1 MRGRDHHFVTNVTS
15 LLVCGLLAGIAVAA
29 AAFPA
34 VAMSGLAAKAGGE
47 AFANLPS
54 QLKQT
59 SAPQLTRL
67 FAADNKT
74 TVAVFYDEFRSEV
87 PLKNIAVTM
96 QNAIVAAE
104 DHQFYK
110 HNGVDLKGS
119 VRALVNN
126 NQGGAKQGA
135 STLTM
140 QLVKMSLAYSATI
153 PQDVIDATEDTPTRK
168 VTEMKYAM
176 QLEKELTKQQI
187 LERYLNSAPYGNG
200 SFGIY
205 AASQVYFSKQ
215 PKDLTIAEAAL
226 LAGMV
231 KAPSGFDPTTPLGY
245 PKALARRNW
254 VIGNMASLGYITPAE
269 AAAAVKVKLGRTTQR
284 TGNGCAA

>member
-1 MRGRDHHFVTNVTS
+1 MRARDHHFVTNVSS
-15 LLVCGLLAGIAVAA
+15 LLVCGLLAGVAVAA

-47 AFANLPS
+47 AFASLPS
-54 QLKQT
+54 QLKQAT
-59 SAPQLTRL
+59 APQLTRV

-74 TVAVFYDEFRSEV
+74 PIAVFYDEFRSDV
-87 PLKNIAVTM
+87 PLKSISINM

-140 QLVKMSLAYSATI
+140 QLVKMSLAYSATT
-153 PQDVIDATEDTPTRK
+153 PQEVVDATEDTPTRK

-176 QLEKELTKQQI
+176 Q
-187 LERYLNSAPYGNG
+187 
-200 SFGIY
+200 
-205 AASQVYFSKQ
+205 V
-215 PKDLTIAEAAL
+215 
-226 LAGMV
+226 
-231 KAPSGFDPTTPLGY
+231 
-245 PKALARRNW
+245 
-254 VIGNMASLGYITPAE
+254 
-269 AAAAVKVKLGRTTQR
+269 
-284 TGNGCAA
+284 